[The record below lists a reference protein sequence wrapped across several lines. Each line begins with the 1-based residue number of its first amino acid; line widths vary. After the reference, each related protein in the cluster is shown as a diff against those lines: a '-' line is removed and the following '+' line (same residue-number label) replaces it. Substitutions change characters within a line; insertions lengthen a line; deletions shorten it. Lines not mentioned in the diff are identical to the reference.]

1 MLRGWAHEVKDEN
14 AAPPS
19 LAEAARRSYA
29 PRASP
34 GSSDGAATPRAKWNS
49 RTEFLLATIGN
60 CVGVGNGTDALFLAL
75 LALGV
80 GPGDEVITAANSF
93 VATAEAITMTGATPV
108 FIDCDPNRYTL
119 DLNQVENALTSRAPR
134 VKALV
139 PVHLYGLLVDMPR
152 LMNLARKAGVKVLE
166 DAAQA
171 HDARYEEGAAG
182 SFGDMAAFSFY
193 PGKNLGA
200 FGDGGAVVTRDAELA
215 EQVRKLANHGRVGK
229 YDHVLSGHNSRLD
242 TLQAAI
248 LSVKLRHLPA
258 WSESRRKLA
267 HRYVERLAEVADRLV
282 PPTLPEGNEH
292 VFHLY
297 VTRCADRDGL
307 RQFLAE
313 RKIASGVHYPIS
325 LPNLA
330 AHRHLGLRAEDF
342 PVSTRYQD
350 EIVSLP
356 LFPEMTV
363 EEQDR
368 VVDAVLKWLS

>member
-1 MLRGWAHEVKDEN
+1 MRRGH
-14 AAPPS
+14 
-19 LAEAARRSYA
+19 
-29 PRASP
+29 
-34 GSSDGAATPRAKWNS
+34 
-49 RTEFLLATIGN
+49 

-134 VKALV
+134 VKAIV

-152 LMNLARKAGVKVLE
+152 LMDLARKAGVKVLE

-171 HDARYEEGAAG
+171 HDARSEEGAAG

-229 YDHVLSGHNSRLD
+229 SDHVLSGHNSRLD
-242 TLQAAI
+242 TLQAAV

-258 WSESRRKLA
+258 WSESRRELTR
-267 HRYVERLAEVADRLV
+267 RYVERLAGAATGWSLRRCPRGGNTSSTSMSHAAKTGTDCDSSSRTGRSPVACTT
-282 PPTLPEGNEH
+282 PSAC
-292 VFHLY
+292 
-297 VTRCADRDGL
+297 RCSPR
-307 RQFLAE
+307 
-313 RKIASGVHYPIS
+313 
-325 LPNLA
+325 
-330 AHRHLGLRAEDF
+330 
-342 PVSTRYQD
+342 
-350 EIVSLP
+350 
-356 LFPEMTV
+356 
-363 EEQDR
+363 
-368 VVDAVLKWLS
+368 

>member
-1 MLRGWAHEVKDEN
+1 MNLPLVDLQRQRHSIADELQPVIDAVLDHCHFVGGPEVGQFEE
-14 AAPPS
+14 AFAS
-19 LAEAARRSYA
+19 LC
-29 PRASP
+29 
-34 GSSDGAATPRAKWNS
+34 GVDH
-49 RTEFLLATIGN
+49 

-108 FIDCDPNRYTL
+108 FVDCDPDRYTL

-134 VKALV
+134 GKALV

-215 EQVRKLANHGRVGK
+215 EQVRKLANHGSGGK

-342 PVSTRYQD
+342 PVSTRYHD